1 MTACRHILHAAIL
14 FMLFAAFPTPL
25 RALPVPGPVASAR
38 PEQPLLME
46 TEDEVLVRW
55 DLKAESINTLNDEE
69 ILEARG
75 NVFLKRGNEYL
86 KADFARYYMSTKWV
100 FLKGNV
106 VVRSGKDELA
116 ADEAEFDLRSRTG
129 WLRNGR
135 IFMSGPHV
143 YVAGER
149 IEKHWGDVYTFK
161 QAKVTTCDDEVPAWS
176 FTADEAVVEI
186 DGYARLT
193 GSSFQV
199 KDTPVAYAPYFLM
212 PVKTSRQTGFL
223 MPEYGVSS
231 TKGSYFNVPFFW
243 AVNESNDITL
253 NEQFMDK
260 RGFLH
265 GLEYRTRPTSSTSGW
280 FRADFLRDRLIKSDP
295 GQGEFAGDGLV
306 RNNENRY
313 WLRGMF
319 DTRFDNS
326 GRRLKVDIDY
336 VSDQY
341 FISEFKN
348 TYGGLERTRDAVFD
362 FFSREF
368 QEHDQ
373 DRLSG
378 ILLTQDWERGSVALS
393 SFYRQVPMLG
403 NGNRSASLDETVQQL
418 PQFDA
423 FLHKGRILPD
433 LPLEIEASAQA
444 AYMYRRSGT
453 RGARYEVIPRLTL
466 PLNNRYGSL
475 IMSAGLYQTFY
486 DTELPGRTAGD
497 KPDGPR
503 QDKASRTVPEFSA
516 AAFTELARVFYL
528 DPAPLEAVK
537 EKTGDSQ
544 WTALR
549 HSVQPRLEFR
559 QRTRENQS
567 RNPRYSN
574 EDRLLPETEL
584 VYSISNVITAK
595 SEKVVMEKGE
605 DGEMRPVVRTEYKDM
620 LRLRLEQ
627 GYDFREADRSEERE
641 RYARRPFGDIL
652 AEVELNIFDNV
663 YFNSR
668 NYFSPY
674 EGELVRHQSGL
685 NFEFP
690 EYGKAFVGY
699 DSRRAIDEYKRSED
713 RNLNYLR
720 FGLETTAVGPFSF
733 AAEHYQDFKD
743 MDNSE
748 TNLDVIFNHQC
759 FQLIGR
765 VRTDPR
771 EENYMLMIR
780 LTGLG
785 D

>member
-1 MTACRHILHAAIL
+1 MTACRYFLRAALL
-14 FMLFAAFPTPL
+14 FALLAAFPTAPS
-25 RALPVPGPVASAR
+25 ALPAPESSASTR
-38 PEQPLLME
+38 PDRPLLME

-55 DLKAESINTLNDEE
+55 DLTAESINTLNDEE
-69 ILEARG
+69 ILEAEG

-86 KADFARYYMSTKWV
+86 KADFARYYLSTKWV
-100 FLKGNV
+100 YLKGNV
-106 VVRSGKDELA
+106 VVRSGKDELT

-129 WLRNGR
+129 WLRHGR

-149 IEKHWGDVYTFK
+149 IEKHWGDVYTFT
-161 QAKVTTCDDEVPAWS
+161 QAKVTPCDDDVPAWS

-231 TKGSYFNVPFFW
+231 RKGSYVNVPFFW
-243 AVNESNDITL
+243 AVNESNDVTL

-265 GLEYRTRPTSSTSGW
+265 GLEYRTRPNASTAGW
-280 FRADFLRDRLIKSDP
+280 FRADFLKDRMLKSDP
-295 GQGEFAGDGLV
+295 DKGEFAGDGLV

-319 DTRFDNS
+319 DTRFDE
-326 GRRLKVDIDY
+326 GLRLKADIDY
-336 VSDQY
+336 ASDRY

-348 TYGGLERTRDAVFD
+348 TYGGLERTREAVFD

-368 QEHDQ
+368 REQDE

-378 ILLTQDWERGSVALS
+378 VLLTLDRERGSVALS
-393 SFYRQVPMLG
+393 SFYRQDTSLG

-433 LPLEIEASAQA
+433 LPLEIEGAAQA

-453 RGARYEVIPRLTL
+453 RGARYEVIPRVTL
-466 PLNNRYGSL
+466 PMNGRYGSL
-475 IMSAGLYQTFY
+475 IVSAGLYQTY
-486 DTELPGRTAGD
+486 YATELPARTAGD
-497 KPDGPR
+497 RDATPR
-503 QDKASRTVPEFSA
+503 QDKESRTIPEFNA
-516 AAFTELARVFYL
+516 ALFTELARAYTF
-528 DPAPLEAVK
+528 DTAPLEAVK
-537 EKTGDSQ
+537 DNVGDTR

-549 HSVQPRLEFR
+549 HSLQPRLEFR
-559 QRTRENQS
+559 QRSRENQN
-567 RNPRYSN
+567 RNPRYGN

-584 VYSISNVITAK
+584 VYSIANVITTK
-595 SEKVVMEKGE
+595 SDKVVMERDE
-605 DGEMRPVVRTEYKDM
+605 NGEMRPVTRTEYKDL
-620 LRLRLEQ
+620 LRLRLENS
-627 GYDFREADRSEERE
+627 YDFREAGRREERK
-641 RYARRPFGDIL
+641 RYERRPLGDIL
-652 AEVELNIFDNV
+652 AEMELNIFDNLS
-663 YFNSR
+663 FNSR
-668 NYFSPY
+668 NYFSLY

-685 NFEFP
+685 SFAFP
-690 EYGKAFVGY
+690 EYGKVFAGY
-699 DSRRAIDEYKRSED
+699 DSRKAIDEYKRSED

-720 FGLETTAVGPFSF
+720 FGFETTAVGPMSF
-733 AAEHYQDFKD
+733 AAEHYRDFRNKD
-743 MDNSE
+743 NAE
-748 TNLDVIFNHQC
+748 TNLDIIFNHQC

-765 VRTDPR
+765 VRSDPR

>member
-1 MTACRHILHAAIL
+1 MSACRHILHAVLLLAL
-14 FMLFAAFPTPL
+14 TAAFPASL
-25 RALPVPGPVASAR
+25 RALPAPGALPL
-38 PEQPLLME
+38 PERPLLME

-86 KADFARYYMSTKWV
+86 KADFARYYLSTKWV
-100 FLKGNV
+100 YLKGNV
-106 VVRSGKDELA
+106 VVRSGKDELT

-129 WLRNGR
+129 RLRNGR

-143 YVAGER
+143 YIAGER

-199 KDTPVAYAPYFLM
+199 KDTPVAFAPYVRM
-212 PVKTSRQTGFL
+212 PGKNSRQTGFL
-223 MPEYGVSS
+223 MPEYGISS
-231 TKGSYFNVPFFW
+231 TKGSYVNVPFFW
-243 AVNESNDITL
+243 AVNESSDVTL

-265 GLEYRTRPTSSTSGW
+265 GLEYRTRPNTTTSGW
-280 FRADFLRDRLIKSDP
+280 FRADFLKDNLLKNEQSK
-295 GQGEFAGDGLV
+295 GEFGGDGLV

-319 DTRFDNS
+319 DTRFDDS
-326 GRRLKVDIDY
+326 GLRLKADIDY
-336 VSDQY
+336 ASDRY

-348 TYGGLERTRDAVFD
+348 TYGGLERTREAVFD

-368 QEHDQ
+368 KEQ
-373 DRLSG
+373 DEKRLSG
-378 ILLTQDWERGSVALS
+378 FLLSLDRERGSLALS
-393 SFYRQVPMLG
+393 SFYRQDTTLG
-403 NGNRSASLDETVQQL
+403 NGNRSASLDDTVQQL

-423 FLHKGRILPD
+423 FLHKGRILPE
-433 LPLEIEASAQA
+433 LPLEIEGAAQA

-453 RGARYEVIPRLTL
+453 RGARYEVIPRITL
-466 PLNNRYGSL
+466 PVNTHYGSL
-475 IMSAGLYQTFY
+475 IMSAGLYQTY
-486 DTELPGRTAGD
+486 YATELPARTAGD
-497 KPDGPR
+497 RPDTPR
-503 QDKASRTVPEFSA
+503 QDKESRTIPEFNA
-516 AAFTELARVFYL
+516 ALFTELARVYSL
-528 DPAPLEAVK
+528 DTVPLEAVK
-537 EKTGDSQ
+537 EKVGDSQ

-559 QRTRENQS
+559 QRSRENQN
-567 RNPRYSN
+567 RNPRYGN

-584 VYSISNVITAK
+584 VYSVSNVFTTK
-595 SEKVVMEKGE
+595 SDKVVMEKDE
-605 DGEMRPVVRTEYKDM
+605 NGEMRPVTRTEYKDL
-620 LRLRLEQ
+620 LRLRLEHS
-627 GYDFREADRSEERE
+627 YDFREAERSEERKQ
-641 RYARRPFGDIL
+641 YARRPLGDVL
-652 AEVELNIFDNV
+652 AELEINIYDNLS
-663 YFNSR
+663 FNTR
-668 NYFSPY
+668 NYYSPY
-674 EGELVRHQSGL
+674 ENELVRHQSGFSL
-685 NFEFP
+685 DFP
-690 EYGKAFVGY
+690 EYGKAFFGY

-713 RNLNYLR
+713 RSLNYLR
-720 FGLETTAVGPFSF
+720 FGFETVAVGPLSF
-733 AAEHYQDFKD
+733 AAEHYQDFRD
-743 MDNSE
+743 TENAE

-765 VRTDPR
+765 VRSDPR